1 MRREATELLEEMKA
15 LTSQHEQ
22 FFENQTVS
30 TQEVTRLQAEI
41 REWKSRYGQLKV
53 QLRSAATST
62 SSASNLTM
70 RIDSRLRSIAT
81 EDGVIEGG
89 TITRFQN
96 SIDDLLSAA
105 RRDDNEV
112 LETMTEVVKAT
123 RGITD
128 DIKRH
133 GSQMTEDDPRI
144 RKLTTRLSAT
154 ANNLITAT
162 KNHAASQG
170 LSPVSLIDAAASHL
184 TSTVVDLVK
193 MVKMRP
199 GSGSTYDDG
208 QSEQSRYSDVHTPVT
223 SPGGPASPYSV
234 VKKSVPNPLNL
245 GNRSNLPPRTVM
257 EETYPL
263 RSPES
268 PRSIDSRRSGG
279 YVSREEE
286 ELRNYLDNKTQ
297 AIVDSIQSLL
307 TRIRNPKLDMVDDFR
322 PQVSEITTIVQQIVS
337 HTTQKTS
344 VVDRLAGGS
353 RMMEVLKALKA
364 HAEDMDEVVSSSAVS
379 SGDGFK
385 KRLAR
390 ISFDISKQIKVDL
403 SIAFLIIGTCS
414 DRRN

>member
-1 MRREATELLEEMKA
+1 VTTDVRREATELLEEMKL
-15 LTSQHEQ
+15 LTSQQEQ
-22 FFENQTVS
+22 YFENQSLS

-41 REWKSRYGQLKV
+41 RDWKSRYAQLKV
-53 QLRSAATST
+53 QLRSATASST
-62 SSASNLTM
+62 SSVSNLTA
-70 RIDSRLRSIAT
+70 RIDSKLRSIAT
-81 EDGVIEGG
+81 DDGIIEDG
-89 TITRFQN
+89 TISRFQN

-112 LETMTEVVKAT
+112 LEVMTEVVKAT

-128 DIKRH
+128 DLKRH
-133 GSQMTEDDPRI
+133 GSRAMEDDPRI

-170 LSPVSLIDAAASHL
+170 VSPVSLVDAAASHL

-199 GSGSTYDDG
+199 GSGSTYDES
-208 QSEQSRYSDVHTPVT
+208 QSEKSRYSDLHTPIT
-223 SPGGPASPYSV
+223 SPGISSPYNV
-234 VKKSVPNPLNL
+234 VKKAIPNPLNL
-245 GNRSNLPPRTVM
+245 GAITRSVSQRTVTEERYPPR
-257 EETYPL
+257 
-263 RSPES
+263 SPDS
-268 PRSIDSRRSGG
+268 PRSIDSRRSAA

-307 TRIRNPKLDMVDDFR
+307 TRIRNPKLDMIDDFR
-322 PQVSEITTIVQQIVS
+322 PQVAEITTIVDQIVT
-337 HTTQKTS
+337 HTIQQNAIL
-344 VVDRLAGGS
+344 DRLVDGP
-353 RMMEVLKALKA
+353 RMMEVLDALKT
-364 HAEDMDEVVSSSAVS
+364 HAEDMNEVVSTSSVS

-390 ISFDISKQIKVDL
+390 ISFDISKQIKVL
-403 SIAFLIIGTCS
+403 FF
-414 DRRN
+414 R